1 MIDKTLV
8 SRAFNKMLFEFLDEV
23 IQIVPDNSDVKNTR
37 LFLNMIQMA
46 NTSLIIKLWYTN
58 LYEPYKG
65 QVDNNDL
72 SFFIDKEYHEEAN
85 RLPNASEVLQGIDNL
100 RTPIR
105 SMSKANKDIS
115 MKYIQKL
122 SKLSQLYNDN

>member
-23 IQIVPDNSDVKNTR
+23 IQIVPDSGDVKNTR

-46 NTSLIIKLWYTN
+46 NTALIIKLWYTN
-58 LYEPYKG
+58 LYDPYRG
-65 QVDNNDL
+65 QIDNNDL
-72 SFFIDKEYHEEAN
+72 SFFIDKEYQEEAST
-85 RLPNASEVLQGIDNL
+85 LPNAREVLQGIDNL
-100 RTPIR
+100 RGPIR
-105 SMSKANKDIS
+105 NMSDSNKETS

-122 SKLSQLYNDN
+122 SKLSQLYHDG

>member
-23 IQIVPDNSDVKNTR
+23 IHIVPDSSDVKNTR

-46 NTSLIIKLWYTN
+46 NTALIIKLWYTN
-58 LYEPYKG
+58 LYDPYRG
-65 QVDNNDL
+65 QIDNNDL
-72 SFFIDKEYHEEAN
+72 SFFIDKEYQEEAN
-85 RLPNASEVLQGIDNL
+85 YLPNAREVLQGIDNL

-105 SMSKANKDIS
+105 NMSDSNKETS

-122 SKLSQLYNDN
+122 SKLSQLYHDG